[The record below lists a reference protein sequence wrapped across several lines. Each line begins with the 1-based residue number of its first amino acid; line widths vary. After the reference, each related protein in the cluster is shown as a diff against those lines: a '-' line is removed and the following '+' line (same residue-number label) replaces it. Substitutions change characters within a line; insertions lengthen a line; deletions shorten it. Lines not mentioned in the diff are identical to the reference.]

1 MNTDLPKDSPEG
13 SSGETPEETP
23 EGTPEETLELPFPEL
38 QESQAGG
45 PEDRSQGERQ
55 KETQDQSQ
63 DQFEGHPQVPVASIA
78 SADPAGEDA
87 LSRTLGTLKDA
98 AQIVHPGVGA
108 KPYQWWEEM
117 NEMYFGRQMR
127 PVGIQFGLTE
137 FGREA
142 GSWRG
147 REGMITLHRS
157 LVGPAGDP
165 WTEAEKLG
173 ERYARDVLLHQMV
186 HQYVWEVRQ
195 ISGQEARLNSPQGGN
210 GADGGS
216 PHNCPSWVAEI
227 NRLMEKM
234 DLGRRACLIKQRR
247 IEGDVRWAPP
257 EGFPPS
263 GCEGLT
269 EIGQLARWPHSAR
282 PVGYYINDPNPAF
295 ELKARSDVRDQM

>member
-1 MNTDLPKDSPEG
+1 
-13 SSGETPEETP
+13 
-23 EGTPEETLELPFPEL
+23 
-38 QESQAGG
+38 
-45 PEDRSQGERQ
+45 
-55 KETQDQSQ
+55 
-63 DQFEGHPQVPVASIA
+63 
-78 SADPAGEDA
+78 
-87 LSRTLGTLKDA
+87 
-98 AQIVHPGVGA
+98 
-108 KPYQWWEEM
+108 M

-157 LVGPAGDP
+157 LVGSAGDSWTEDPQTEASRTEDPQTEGSRTEAP

-173 ERYARDVLLHQMV
+173 ERYARDVLLHQVLLHQMV
-186 HQYVWEVRQ
+186 HQYVCEVRQ

-227 NRLMEKM
+227 NRLMEEM
-234 DLGRRACLIKQRR
+234 DVGCRACVINQRR

-263 GCEGLT
+263 GYEGLT

-282 PVGYYINDPNPAF
+282 PAGYYTSDPYISDPYISDPYISDPNPAF